1 MLEIAQNC
9 VNLHDMSLREY
20 IEKEILP
27 QYENYDPA
35 HRLDHINAVI
45 SRSADLAKNYDVD
58 EQMVYA
64 IAAYHDLG
72 VCEGR
77 ELHHLSS
84 ARMMREDKNL
94 RQWFSEEQIEIMAQ
108 AVEDHRA
115 SAKSAPRSVYGK
127 IVAEADRQI
136 DADTIVRRTIEYGL
150 GHYPQYSQ
158 SEQFERFKEHIQEK
172 YAAGGY
178 LKIWIPGGENDLKL
192 KAFQKEIEKPG
203 RLEEMFDY
211 WYEKLSRK

>member
-1 MLEIAQNC
+1 ML
-9 VNLHDMSLREY
+9 LKEY

-27 QYENYDPA
+27 RYEGYDAA
-35 HRLDHINAVI
+35 HRLDHIQAVI
-45 SRSADLAKNYDVD
+45 ERSARLAANYDVD
-58 EQMVYA
+58 PDMVYA

-72 VCEGR
+72 ICEGR

-84 ARMMREDKNL
+84 ARMMREDSNL
-94 RQWFSEEQIEIMAQ
+94 RQWFSEGQIETMAQ

-115 SAKSAPRSVYGK
+115 SAKSAPRSTYGC

-150 GHYPQYSQ
+150 DHYPQYSRRGH
-158 SEQFERFKEHIQEK
+158 FERFKAHIREK

-192 KAFQKEIEKPG
+192 KAFQAEIQKPG
-203 RLEEMFDY
+203 ALEAMFDH
-211 WYEKLSRK
+211 WYNKLTK

>member
-1 MLEIAQNC
+1 MQLK
-9 VNLHDMSLREY
+9 EY
-20 IEKEILP
+20 IASEILP
-27 QYENYDPA
+27 RYEGYDSA
-35 HRLDHINAVI
+35 HRLDHIGAVI
-45 SRSADLAKNYDVD
+45 RRSADMARGYDVD
-58 EQMVYA
+58 ADMVYT

-72 VCEGR
+72 ICEGR
-77 ELHHLSS
+77 EFHHLSS

-115 SAKSAPRSVYGK
+115 SAKSAPRSVYGC

-150 GHYPQYSQ
+150 DNYPELDRQG
-158 SEQFERFKEHIQEK
+158 QFNRFKEHIEEK
-172 YAAGGY
+172 YARGGY

-192 KAFQKEIEKPG
+192 KAFQSEIEKPG
-203 RLEEMFDY
+203 ALQQMFDT
-211 WYEKLSRK
+211 WYDKLT

>member
-1 MLEIAQNC
+1 ML
-9 VNLHDMSLREY
+9 LKEY

-27 QYENYDPA
+27 RYEGYDAA
-35 HRLDHINAVI
+35 HRLDHIQAVI
-45 SRSADLAKNYDVD
+45 ERSARLAANYDVD
-58 EQMVYA
+58 PDMVYA

-72 VCEGR
+72 ICEGR

-84 ARMMREDKNL
+84 ARMMREDSNL
-94 RQWFSEEQIEIMAQ
+94 RQWFSEGQIETMAQ

-115 SAKSAPRSVYGK
+115 SAKSAPRSTYGC

-150 GHYPQYSQ
+150 DHYPHYSR
-158 SEQFERFKEHIQEK
+158 SGHFERFKAHIQEK

-192 KAFQKEIEKPG
+192 KAFQAEIQKPG
-203 RLEEMFDY
+203 ALEAMFDH
-211 WYEKLSRK
+211 WYNKLTK